1 MNLSIHHISQI
12 NSNPWLFVC
21 NKNETINPTSVA
33 TIERCKV
40 SNNVVTACQAV
51 NLAVPDPAAVDE
63 VTIPGFGGSNVTL
76 QSSQDN
82 NLEPDST
89 AFVSEDGGQAIFTLL
104 TREDGQKQRPLV
116 VQRKANG
123 EVSMLIPV
131 DGRHVLKQL
140 DVNKLKKASSKRDTI
155 PWQGNHTAS

>member
-1 MNLSIHHISQI
+1 M
-12 NSNPWLFVC
+12 
-21 NKNETINPTSVA
+21 
-33 TIERCKV
+33 
-40 SNNVVTACQAV
+40 TACQAV

-82 NLEPDST
+82 NPEPGSA
-89 AFVSEDGGQAIFTLL
+89 AFVSEDGGQPIFTLL

-116 VQRKANG
+116 VHRKANG

-155 PWQGNHTAS
+155 PWQGNYTVL